1 MKNRILLLAAAAAL
15 LLAPAGFAQKKKG
28 NVLDVKTSVQDNDL
42 VFPASFET
50 NTQDLLDGW
59 YMKNYTATDSRYK
72 TAQDPNPSDAVIIER
87 LSNMGTV
94 IDMPYNSIVRK
105 CIDRY
110 AKNGRSLVT
119 ACLGLGNYYIPIIE
133 QALEAEGLPNELKYL
148 PMIESAYNPNAVSP
162 AGATG
167 LWQFMLVA
175 AKGYD
180 MEVSSLVDER
190 RDPYESSRKA
200 AKMLK
205 DLYNTYG
212 RWDLAIAAYN
222 CGPGNVNKALRRA
235 GGDSS
240 TLDFWSIYNYLPR
253 ETRGYFP
260 TFVAANYIM
269 NYYPD
274 HNISPVVPTKPLVT
288 DTVAVHQRVNLNQI
302 SKVMNIPLD
311 ELRLLNPQ
319 YRSDIIPGS
328 AKRPYM
334 LILPQQQISAYI
346 MNEDAIRGYDAAKYA
361 QRQTAE
367 PGQKPGELVAVTET
381 TGPGGDIVSEEDL
394 YVAQEA
400 VPAEANEDYRMVR
413 DSARKRGRENPD
425 DEPAREGHVR
435 ARSTYVNNAG
445 QTIHKVAEGDDLAS
459 IAGKYKVTQEQLKIW
474 NNLPRNS
481 VRVGQELIV
490 SKGAG
495 TTPASRQEQRQQQA
509 QRQQHHA
516 AAATEDMETA
526 QPAQPAQPARQSN
539 RQNNRRTQ
547 QQQQKPATQP
557 DRQTPSRQRAQQKAQ
572 EQAQQA
578 QQPAQQ
584 KTGKK
589 SRRQQKAEQQPQQQQ
604 QAQQQGAQQKSTKK
618 TRKQRQAEQQ
628 QQQATQQNTKNGK
641 KNSRKNNKQQAQQQP
656 PKPQTHE
663 VRKGESLERIAK
675 QNGVSVDEL
684 RKANKNIKGDRI
696 NPGDKVNIPG
706 KKGGKQSKQ
715 QQAQQTKQ
723 SKQQGKQQQAKQ
735 SKQTKKA
742 DAKKGSKQTGA
753 KKADSKQT
761 GKKQTS
767 KKKK

>member
-381 TGPGGDIVSEEDL
+381 AAAGGDIVSEEDL

-495 TTPASRQEQRQQQA
+495 TTPAARQEQRQQQQA

-526 QPAQPAQPARQSN
+526 QPAQPAKPARQNS
-539 RQNNRRTQ
+539 RRTQ

-589 SRRQQKAEQQPQQQQ
+589 SRRQQKAEQQAQQQQ
-604 QAQQQGAQQKSTKK
+604 STQQQAAQQKSTKK

-628 QQQATQQNTKNGK
+628 QATQQNTKNGK
-641 KNSRKNNKQQAQQQP
+641 KKSRKNNKQQAQQQP

-696 NPGDKVNIPG
+696 NPGDKVNIPS

-723 SKQQGKQQQAKQ
+723 SKQQGKQ

-753 KKADSKQT
+753 QKTDSKQT

>member
-381 TGPGGDIVSEEDL
+381 AAAGGDIVSEEDL

-459 IAGKYKVTQEQLKIW
+459 IAGKYKVTQKQLKIW

-495 TTPASRQEQRQQQA
+495 TTPASRQEQRQQQQA

-526 QPAQPAQPARQSN
+526 QPAQPAKPARQNS
-539 RQNNRRTQ
+539 RRT

-589 SRRQQKAEQQPQQQQ
+589 SRRQQKAEQQAQQQQ
-604 QAQQQGAQQKSTKK
+604 SAQQQAAQQKSTKK

-628 QQQATQQNTKNGK
+628 QATQQNTKNGK
-641 KNSRKNNKQQAQQQP
+641 KKSRKNNKQQAQQQP

-696 NPGDKVNIPG
+696 NPGDKVNIPS
-706 KKGGKQSKQ
+706 KKAGKQSKQ

-723 SKQQGKQQQAKQ
+723 SKQQGKQ

-753 KKADSKQT
+753 KKTDSKQT

>member
-381 TGPGGDIVSEEDL
+381 AAAGGDIVSEEDL

-495 TTPASRQEQRQQQA
+495 TTPASRQEQRQQQQA

-526 QPAQPAQPARQSN
+526 QPAQPAKPARQNS
-539 RQNNRRTQ
+539 RRT

-589 SRRQQKAEQQPQQQQ
+589 SRRQQKAEQQAQQQQ
-604 QAQQQGAQQKSTKK
+604 SAQQQAAQQKSTKK

-628 QQQATQQNTKNGK
+628 QATQQNTKNGK
-641 KNSRKNNKQQAQQQP
+641 KKSRKNNKQQAQQHP

-696 NPGDKVNIPG
+696 NPGDKVNIPS
-706 KKGGKQSKQ
+706 KKAG
-715 QQAQQTKQ
+715 
-723 SKQQGKQQQAKQ
+723 KQ

-742 DAKKGSKQTGA
+742 DTKKGSKQTGA

>member
-119 ACLGLGNYYIPIIE
+119 ACLGLGNYYVPIIE

-319 YRSDIIPGS
+319 YRSDVIPGS

-495 TTPASRQEQRQQQA
+495 TTPASRQENRRQQQT

-539 RQNNRRTQ
+539 RRTKQ
-547 QQQQKPATQP
+547 QQQQKPAAQP
-557 DRQTPSRQRAQQKAQ
+557 AQQTPTRQRAQQKAQ

-584 KTGKK
+584 KSGKK
-589 SRRQQKAEQQPQQQQ
+589 SRRQRQAEQQAQQQQQQ
-604 QAQQQGAQQKSTKK
+604 QAAQQKSTKK

-628 QQQATQQNTKNGK
+628 QATQQNTK

-723 SKQQGKQQQAKQ
+723 SKQQGKQ

-742 DAKKGSKQTGA
+742 DTKKGSKQTGA

>member
-15 LLAPAGFAQKKKG
+15 LLAPADFAQKKKG

-319 YRSDIIPGS
+319 YRSDVIPGS

-346 MNEDAIRGYDAAKYA
+346 MNEDAIRDYDAAKYA

-495 TTPASRQEQRQQQA
+495 TTPASRQENRRQQQT

-539 RQNNRRTQ
+539 RRTKQ
-547 QQQQKPATQP
+547 QQQQKPAAQP
-557 DRQTPSRQRAQQKAQ
+557 AQQTPTRQRAQQKAQ

-589 SRRQQKAEQQPQQQQ
+589 SRRQRQAEQQAQQQQQQ
-604 QAQQQGAQQKSTKK
+604 QAAQQKSTKK

-628 QQQATQQNTKNGK
+628 QATQQNTK
-641 KNSRKNNKQQAQQQP
+641 KNSRKKNKQQAQQQP

-706 KKGGKQSKQ
+706 KKADKQGKQ
-715 QQAQQTKQ
+715 QQAKQTKQ
-723 SKQQGKQQQAKQ
+723 SKQQGKQ

-742 DAKKGSKQTGA
+742 DTKKGSKQTGA

>member
-381 TGPGGDIVSEEDL
+381 AAAGGDIVSEEDL

-495 TTPASRQEQRQQQA
+495 TTPASRQEQRQQQQA

-526 QPAQPAQPARQSN
+526 QPAQPAKPARQNS
-539 RQNNRRTQ
+539 RRTQ

-589 SRRQQKAEQQPQQQQ
+589 SRRQQKAEQQAQQQQ
-604 QAQQQGAQQKSTKK
+604 SAQQQAAQQKSTKK

-628 QQQATQQNTKNGK
+628 QATQQNTKNGK
-641 KNSRKNNKQQAQQQP
+641 KKSRKNNKQQAQQQP

-696 NPGDKVNIPG
+696 NPGDKVNIPS
-706 KKGGKQSKQ
+706 KKAGKQSKQ

-723 SKQQGKQQQAKQ
+723 SKQQGKQ

-753 KKADSKQT
+753 KKTDSKQT

>member
-15 LLAPAGFAQKKKG
+15 LLAPADFAQKKKG

-319 YRSDIIPGS
+319 YRSDVIPGS

-346 MNEDAIRGYDAAKYA
+346 MNEDAIRDYDAAKYA

-495 TTPASRQEQRQQQA
+495 TTPASRQENPPPATDTAPATPRRRCHRRYGNGTAGTTRAAGTPKQPPEQPA
-509 QRQQHHA
+509 HA
-516 AAATEDMETA
+516 ATTAEARYPARPADSLAPARTAESPGAGSAGTTAGTAENRQKVTPPAESRTAGTATGRPAEIHQEDPQAAPGRTAATAAGSTAKHQKRQEKQPQEEQTAGTAATA
-526 QPAQPAQPARQSN
+526 Q
-539 RQNNRRTQ
+539 T
-547 QQQQKPATQP
+547 P
-557 DRQTPSRQRAQQKAQ
+557 DPR
-572 EQAQQA
+572 
-578 QQPAQQ
+578 
-584 KTGKK
+584 
-589 SRRQQKAEQQPQQQQ
+589 
-604 QAQQQGAQQKSTKK
+604 GAQ
-618 TRKQRQAEQQ
+618 
-628 QQQATQQNTKNGK
+628 G
-641 KNSRKNNKQQAQQQP
+641 
-656 PKPQTHE
+656 
-663 VRKGESLERIAK
+663 
-675 QNGVSVDEL
+675 
-684 RKANKNIKGDRI
+684 
-696 NPGDKVNIPG
+696 
-706 KKGGKQSKQ
+706 
-715 QQAQQTKQ
+715 
-723 SKQQGKQQQAKQ
+723 
-735 SKQTKKA
+735 
-742 DAKKGSKQTGA
+742 
-753 KKADSKQT
+753 
-761 GKKQTS
+761 
-767 KKKK
+767 

>member
-381 TGPGGDIVSEEDL
+381 AAAGGDIVSEEDL

-495 TTPASRQEQRQQQA
+495 TTPASRQEQRQQQQA

-526 QPAQPAQPARQSN
+526 QPAQPAKPARQNS
-539 RQNNRRTQ
+539 RRT

-557 DRQTPSRQRAQQKAQ
+557 AQQTPSRQRAQQKAQ

-589 SRRQQKAEQQPQQQQ
+589 SRRQQKAEQQAQQQQ
-604 QAQQQGAQQKSTKK
+604 SAQQQAAQQKSTKK

-628 QQQATQQNTKNGK
+628 QATQQNTKNGK
-641 KNSRKNNKQQAQQQP
+641 KKSRKNNKQQAQQQP

-696 NPGDKVNIPG
+696 NPGDKVNIPS
-706 KKGGKQSKQ
+706 KKAGKQSKQ

-723 SKQQGKQQQAKQ
+723 SKQQGKQ

-753 KKADSKQT
+753 KKTDSKQT

>member
-15 LLAPAGFAQKKKG
+15 LLAPADFAQKKKG

-311 ELRLLNPQ
+311 ELRLLNP
-319 YRSDIIPGS
+319 
-328 AKRPYM
+328 
-334 LILPQQQISAYI
+334 
-346 MNEDAIRGYDAAKYA
+346 
-361 QRQTAE
+361 
-367 PGQKPGELVAVTET
+367 
-381 TGPGGDIVSEEDL
+381 
-394 YVAQEA
+394 
-400 VPAEANEDYRMVR
+400 
-413 DSARKRGRENPD
+413 
-425 DEPAREGHVR
+425 
-435 ARSTYVNNAG
+435 
-445 QTIHKVAEGDDLAS
+445 
-459 IAGKYKVTQEQLKIW
+459 
-474 NNLPRNS
+474 
-481 VRVGQELIV
+481 
-490 SKGAG
+490 
-495 TTPASRQEQRQQQA
+495 
-509 QRQQHHA
+509 
-516 AAATEDMETA
+516 
-526 QPAQPAQPARQSN
+526 
-539 RQNNRRTQ
+539 
-547 QQQQKPATQP
+547 
-557 DRQTPSRQRAQQKAQ
+557 
-572 EQAQQA
+572 
-578 QQPAQQ
+578 
-584 KTGKK
+584 
-589 SRRQQKAEQQPQQQQ
+589 
-604 QAQQQGAQQKSTKK
+604 
-618 TRKQRQAEQQ
+618 
-628 QQQATQQNTKNGK
+628 
-641 KNSRKNNKQQAQQQP
+641 
-656 PKPQTHE
+656 
-663 VRKGESLERIAK
+663 
-675 QNGVSVDEL
+675 
-684 RKANKNIKGDRI
+684 
-696 NPGDKVNIPG
+696 
-706 KKGGKQSKQ
+706 
-715 QQAQQTKQ
+715 
-723 SKQQGKQQQAKQ
+723 
-735 SKQTKKA
+735 
-742 DAKKGSKQTGA
+742 
-753 KKADSKQT
+753 
-761 GKKQTS
+761 
-767 KKKK
+767 

>member
-381 TGPGGDIVSEEDL
+381 AAAGGDIVSEEDL

-495 TTPASRQEQRQQQA
+495 TTPASRQEQRQQQQA

-526 QPAQPAQPARQSN
+526 QPAQPAKPARQNS
-539 RQNNRRTQ
+539 RRT

-584 KTGKK
+584 PAQQKTGKK
-589 SRRQQKAEQQPQQQQ
+589 SRRQQKAEQQAQQQQ
-604 QAQQQGAQQKSTKK
+604 SAQQQAAQQKSTKK

-628 QQQATQQNTKNGK
+628 QATQQNTKKGK
-641 KNSRKNNKQQAQQQP
+641 KNSRKNNKQQAQQP

-696 NPGDKVNIPG
+696 NPGDKVNIPS
-706 KKGGKQSKQ
+706 KKAG
-715 QQAQQTKQ
+715 
-723 SKQQGKQQQAKQ
+723 KQ

-742 DAKKGSKQTGA
+742 DTKKGSKQTGA

>member
-15 LLAPAGFAQKKKG
+15 LLAPADFAQKKKG

-319 YRSDIIPGS
+319 YRSDVIPGS

-346 MNEDAIRGYDAAKYA
+346 MNEDAIRDYDAAKYA

-435 ARSTYVNNAG
+435 ARSTYVNTAG

-526 QPAQPAQPARQSN
+526 QPAQPAKPARQSS
-539 RQNNRRTQ
+539 RRSQ
-547 QQQQKPATQP
+547 KQQQKPATQP
-557 DRQTPSRQRAQQKAQ
+557 AQQTPSRQRAQQKAQ

-578 QQPAQQ
+578 QQPDRQ
-584 KTGKK
+584 KSTKK
-589 SRRQQKAEQQPQQQQ
+589 SRRQQKAEQQQQAQQQ
-604 QAQQQGAQQKSTKK
+604 QAQQQKSNKK
-618 TRKQRQAEQQ
+618 TRRQQKAEQQ
-628 QQQATQQNTKNGK
+628 QQAAAQQDT
-641 KNSRKNNKQQAQQQP
+641 KNNKKNRKKNRRQQAQQQP
-656 PKPQTHE
+656 PKPKTHE
-663 VRKGESLERIAK
+663 VKKGDSLERIARK
-675 QNGVSVDEL
+675 NGVSVDEL
-684 RKANKNIKGDRI
+684 RKANRNIKGDRI
-696 NPGDKVNIPG
+696 NPGDKVNIPS
-706 KKGGKQSKQ
+706 KKIDKKS
-715 QQAQQTKQ
+715 
-723 SKQQGKQQQAKQ
+723 KQ
-735 SKQTKKA
+735 SKQTKKSNT
-742 DAKKGSKQTGA
+742 KKSG
-753 KKADSKQT
+753 
-761 GKKQTS
+761 

>member
-15 LLAPAGFAQKKKG
+15 LLAPADFAQKKKG

-260 TFVAANYIM
+260 SFVAANYIM

-346 MNEDAIRGYDAAKYA
+346 MNEDAIRDYDAAKYA

-400 VPAEANEDYRMVR
+400 APAESDADYRMVR

-425 DEPAREGHVR
+425 DEPAQESHVR
-435 ARSTYVNNAG
+435 ARSTYVNTAG

-459 IAGKYKVTQEQLKIW
+459 IAGKYKETQEQLKIW

-526 QPAQPAQPARQSN
+526 QPAQPAKPARQSS
-539 RQNNRRTQ
+539 RRSQ
-547 QQQQKPATQP
+547 KQQQKPATQP
-557 DRQTPSRQRAQQKAQ
+557 AQQTPSRQRAQQKAQ

-578 QQPAQQ
+578 QQPDRQ
-584 KTGKK
+584 KSTKK
-589 SRRQQKAEQQPQQQQ
+589 SRRQQKAEQQQQAQQQ
-604 QAQQQGAQQKSTKK
+604 QAQQQKSNKK
-618 TRKQRQAEQQ
+618 TRRQQKAEQQ
-628 QQQATQQNTKNGK
+628 QQAAAQQDT
-641 KNSRKNNKQQAQQQP
+641 KNNKKNRKKNRRQQAQQQP
-656 PKPQTHE
+656 PKPKTHE
-663 VRKGESLERIAK
+663 VKKGDSLERIARK
-675 QNGVSVDEL
+675 NGVSVDEL
-684 RKANKNIKGDRI
+684 RKANRNIKGDRI
-696 NPGDKVNIPG
+696 NPGDKVNIPS
-706 KKGGKQSKQ
+706 KKIDKKS
-715 QQAQQTKQ
+715 
-723 SKQQGKQQQAKQ
+723 KQ
-735 SKQTKKA
+735 SKQTKKSNT
-742 DAKKGSKQTGA
+742 KKSG
-753 KKADSKQT
+753 
-761 GKKQTS
+761 

>member
-381 TGPGGDIVSEEDL
+381 AAAGGDIVSEEDL
-394 YVAQEA
+394 YVAQEPA
-400 VPAEANEDYRMVR
+400 DAEANEDYRMVR

-495 TTPASRQEQRQQQA
+495 TTPASRQEQRQQQQA

-526 QPAQPAQPARQSN
+526 QPAQPAKPARQNS
-539 RQNNRRTQ
+539 RRT

-557 DRQTPSRQRAQQKAQ
+557 AQQTPSRQRAQQKAQ

-584 KTGKK
+584 KSTKK
-589 SRRQQKAEQQPQQQQ
+589 SRRQQKAEQQAQQQ
-604 QAQQQGAQQKSTKK
+604 QAAQQKSTKK
-618 TRKQRQAEQQ
+618 TRRQQKAEQQ
-628 QQQATQQNTKNGK
+628 ADAQQNTKNGK
-641 KNSRKNNKQQAQQQP
+641 KKSRKNNKQQAQQP

-696 NPGDKVNIPG
+696 NPGDKVNIPS

-742 DAKKGSKQTGA
+742 DTKKGSKQTGA

>member
-381 TGPGGDIVSEEDL
+381 AAAGGDIVSEEDL

-495 TTPASRQEQRQQQA
+495 TTPASRQEQRQQQQA

-526 QPAQPAQPARQSN
+526 QPAQPAKPARQNS
-539 RQNNRRTQ
+539 RRT

-557 DRQTPSRQRAQQKAQ
+557 AQQTPSRQRAQQKAQ

-589 SRRQQKAEQQPQQQQ
+589 SRRQQKAEQQAQQQQ
-604 QAQQQGAQQKSTKK
+604 SAQQQAAQQKSTKK

-628 QQQATQQNTKNGK
+628 QATQQNTKNGK
-641 KNSRKNNKQQAQQQP
+641 KKSRKNNKQQAQQQP

-696 NPGDKVNIPG
+696 NPGDKVNIPS
-706 KKGGKQSKQ
+706 KKAG
-715 QQAQQTKQ
+715 
-723 SKQQGKQQQAKQ
+723 KQ

-742 DAKKGSKQTGA
+742 DTKKGSKQTGA
-753 KKADSKQT
+753 KKTDSKQT

>member
-381 TGPGGDIVSEEDL
+381 AAAGGDIVSEEDL

-435 ARSTYVNNAG
+435 ARSTYVNTAG

-495 TTPASRQEQRQQQA
+495 TTPASRQEQRQQQQA

-526 QPAQPAQPARQSN
+526 QPAQPAKPARQNS
-539 RQNNRRTQ
+539 RRT

-589 SRRQQKAEQQPQQQQ
+589 SRRQQKAEQQAQQQQ
-604 QAQQQGAQQKSTKK
+604 STQQQAAQQKSTKK

-628 QQQATQQNTKNGK
+628 QQQQATQQNTKNGK
-641 KNSRKNNKQQAQQQP
+641 KKSRKNNKQQAQQQP

-696 NPGDKVNIPG
+696 NPGDKVNIPS
-706 KKGGKQSKQ
+706 KKAGKQSKQ

-723 SKQQGKQQQAKQ
+723 SKQQGKQ

>member
-381 TGPGGDIVSEEDL
+381 AAAGGDIVSEEDL

-495 TTPASRQEQRQQQA
+495 TTPASRQEQRQQQQA

-526 QPAQPAQPARQSN
+526 QPAQPAKPARQNS
-539 RQNNRRTQ
+539 RRT

-589 SRRQQKAEQQPQQQQ
+589 SRRQQKAEQQAQQQQ
-604 QAQQQGAQQKSTKK
+604 SAQQQAAQQKSTKK

-628 QQQATQQNTKNGK
+628 QQQQATQQNTKNGK
-641 KNSRKNNKQQAQQQP
+641 KKSRKNNKQQAQQQP

-696 NPGDKVNIPG
+696 NPGDKVNIPS
-706 KKGGKQSKQ
+706 KKAGKQSKQ

-723 SKQQGKQQQAKQ
+723 SKQQGKQ

-753 KKADSKQT
+753 KKTDSKQT

>member
-381 TGPGGDIVSEEDL
+381 AAAGGDIVSEEDL

-495 TTPASRQEQRQQQA
+495 TTPAARQEQRQQQQA

-526 QPAQPAQPARQSN
+526 QPAQPAKPARQNS
-539 RQNNRRTQ
+539 RRT

-589 SRRQQKAEQQPQQQQ
+589 SRRQQKAEQQAQQQQ
-604 QAQQQGAQQKSTKK
+604 SAQQQAAQQKSTKK

-628 QQQATQQNTKNGK
+628 QATQQNTKNGK
-641 KNSRKNNKQQAQQQP
+641 KKSRKNNKQQAQQQP

-696 NPGDKVNIPG
+696 NPGDKVNIPS
-706 KKGGKQSKQ
+706 KKAG
-715 QQAQQTKQ
+715 
-723 SKQQGKQQQAKQ
+723 KQ

-742 DAKKGSKQTGA
+742 DTKKGSKQTGA
-753 KKADSKQT
+753 KKTDSKQT

>member
-381 TGPGGDIVSEEDL
+381 AAAGGDIVSEEDL

-495 TTPASRQEQRQQQA
+495 TTPASRQEQRQQQQA

-526 QPAQPAQPARQSN
+526 QPAQPAKPARQNS
-539 RQNNRRTQ
+539 RRT

-589 SRRQQKAEQQPQQQQ
+589 SRRQQKAEQQAQQQQ
-604 QAQQQGAQQKSTKK
+604 SAQQQAAQQKSTKK

-628 QQQATQQNTKNGK
+628 QATQQNTKNGK
-641 KNSRKNNKQQAQQQP
+641 KKSRKNNKQQAQQQP

-696 NPGDKVNIPG
+696 NPGDKVNIPS
-706 KKGGKQSKQ
+706 KKAGKQSKQ

-723 SKQQGKQQQAKQ
+723 SKQQGKQ

-753 KKADSKQT
+753 QKTDSKQT

>member
-319 YRSDIIPGS
+319 YRSDVIPGS

-495 TTPASRQEQRQQQA
+495 TTPASRQENR
-509 QRQQHHA
+509 RQQHHA

-539 RQNNRRTQ
+539 RRTKQ
-547 QQQQKPATQP
+547 QQQQKPAAQP
-557 DRQTPSRQRAQQKAQ
+557 AQQTPTRQRAQQKAQ

-584 KTGKK
+584 KSGKK
-589 SRRQQKAEQQPQQQQ
+589 SRRQRQAEQQAQQQQQQ
-604 QAQQQGAQQKSTKK
+604 QAAQQKSTKK

-628 QQQATQQNTKNGK
+628 QATQQNTK

-723 SKQQGKQQQAKQ
+723 SKQQGKQ

-742 DAKKGSKQTGA
+742 DTKKGSKQTGA

>member
-381 TGPGGDIVSEEDL
+381 AAAGGDIVSEEDL

-495 TTPASRQEQRQQQA
+495 TTPASRQEQRQQQQA

-526 QPAQPAQPARQSN
+526 QPAQPAKPARQNS
-539 RQNNRRTQ
+539 RRT

-557 DRQTPSRQRAQQKAQ
+557 AQQTPSRQRAQQKAQ

-589 SRRQQKAEQQPQQQQ
+589 SRRQQKAEQQAQQQQ
-604 QAQQQGAQQKSTKK
+604 STQQQAAQQKSTKK

-628 QQQATQQNTKNGK
+628 QATQQNTKNGK
-641 KNSRKNNKQQAQQQP
+641 KKSRKNNKQQAQQQP

-696 NPGDKVNIPG
+696 NPGDKVNIPS
-706 KKGGKQSKQ
+706 KKAGKQSKQ

-723 SKQQGKQQQAKQ
+723 SKQQGKQ

-753 KKADSKQT
+753 KKTDSKQT

>member
-72 TAQDPNPSDAVIIER
+72 TTQDPNPSDAVIIER

-381 TGPGGDIVSEEDL
+381 AAAGGDIVSEEDL

-495 TTPASRQEQRQQQA
+495 TTPASRQEQRQQQQA

-526 QPAQPAQPARQSN
+526 QPAQPAKPARQNS
-539 RQNNRRTQ
+539 RRT

-589 SRRQQKAEQQPQQQQ
+589 SRRQQKAEQQAQQ
-604 QAQQQGAQQKSTKK
+604 QAAQQKSTKK

-628 QQQATQQNTKNGK
+628 QQQQATQQNTKNGK
-641 KNSRKNNKQQAQQQP
+641 KKSRKNNKQQAQQQP

-696 NPGDKVNIPG
+696 NPGDKVNIPS
-706 KKGGKQSKQ
+706 KKAGKQSKQ

-723 SKQQGKQQQAKQ
+723 SKQQGKQ

-753 KKADSKQT
+753 KKTDSKQT

>member
-15 LLAPAGFAQKKKG
+15 LLAPADFAQKKKG

-260 TFVAANYIM
+260 SFVAANYIM

-346 MNEDAIRGYDAAKYA
+346 MNEDAIRDYDAAKYA

-400 VPAEANEDYRMVR
+400 APAESDADYRMVR

-425 DEPAREGHVR
+425 DEPAQESHVR
-435 ARSTYVNNAG
+435 ARSTYVNTAG

-490 SKGAG
+490 S
-495 TTPASRQEQRQQQA
+495 
-509 QRQQHHA
+509 
-516 AAATEDMETA
+516 
-526 QPAQPAQPARQSN
+526 
-539 RQNNRRTQ
+539 
-547 QQQQKPATQP
+547 
-557 DRQTPSRQRAQQKAQ
+557 
-572 EQAQQA
+572 
-578 QQPAQQ
+578 
-584 KTGKK
+584 
-589 SRRQQKAEQQPQQQQ
+589 
-604 QAQQQGAQQKSTKK
+604 
-618 TRKQRQAEQQ
+618 
-628 QQQATQQNTKNGK
+628 
-641 KNSRKNNKQQAQQQP
+641 
-656 PKPQTHE
+656 
-663 VRKGESLERIAK
+663 
-675 QNGVSVDEL
+675 
-684 RKANKNIKGDRI
+684 
-696 NPGDKVNIPG
+696 
-706 KKGGKQSKQ
+706 
-715 QQAQQTKQ
+715 
-723 SKQQGKQQQAKQ
+723 
-735 SKQTKKA
+735 
-742 DAKKGSKQTGA
+742 
-753 KKADSKQT
+753 
-761 GKKQTS
+761 
-767 KKKK
+767 